1 MGMTGKQIKERLER
15 DLGFESNRA
24 RLLAESAASSEI
36 STYWTR
42 RGLGKLP
49 TETYAAI
56 AKAAL
61 ISGLVGR
68 QKLSDAIFK
77 LATNDA
83 DFDHSEIVLEISA
96 LVIEHQ
102 KTINLSR
109 NRASYVNAHL
119 NVLEPDRSL
128 TQVYS
133 AHLSEKQMKEAV
145 SESNKLLKREIDSAN
160 DFIKWL
166 KDVHDLLSIVSKDN
180 QKSGVDD
187 ELSDISGKKGII
199 SRKAISTYFRQWEMF
214 AKEKLGPAFSITVLE
229 EDANPLTS
237 RLNNLE
243 NGETRT
249 WTTILSNITEARTSS
264 VMQKRATAVS
274 LKTTNT
280 AAFRNVDNYDL
291 EISGRQLK
299 VQISQSISQDIVAQF
314 MKALK
319 AQFLVYSG
327 KGLLNVSLQSN
338 GRVLSVSLE
347 NAIKSD
353 LSKIEEILRQL
364 I

>member
-1 MGMTGKQIKERLER
+1 
-15 DLGFESNRA
+15 
-24 RLLAESAASSEI
+24 
-36 STYWTR
+36 
-42 RGLGKLP
+42 
-49 TETYAAI
+49 
-56 AKAAL
+56 
-61 ISGLVGR
+61 
-68 QKLSDAIFK
+68 
-77 LATNDA
+77 
-83 DFDHSEIVLEISA
+83 
-96 LVIEHQ
+96 
-102 KTINLSR
+102 
-109 NRASYVNAHL
+109 
-119 NVLEPDRSL
+119 
-128 TQVYS
+128 
-133 AHLSEKQMKEAV
+133 MKEAV
-145 SESNKLLKREIDSAN
+145 IESNKLLKKEVDSSS

-166 KDVHDLLSIVSKDN
+166 KDVHDLLSNISKDN
-180 QKSGVDD
+180 QKYEGDD
-187 ELSDISGKKGII
+187 ELGNISGKKGII

-237 RLNNLE
+237 RLNKLE

-274 LKTTNT
+274 MKTTSS
-280 AAFRNVDNYDL
+280 AALGNVDNYDL

-299 VQISQSISQDIVAQF
+299 VQISQSVSKDIVAQF

-353 LSKIEEILRQL
+353 LSKIEDILRQL